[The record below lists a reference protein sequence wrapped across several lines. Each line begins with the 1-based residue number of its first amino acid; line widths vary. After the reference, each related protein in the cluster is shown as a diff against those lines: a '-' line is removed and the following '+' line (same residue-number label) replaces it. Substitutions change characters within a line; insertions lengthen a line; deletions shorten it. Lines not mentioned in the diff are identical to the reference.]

1 MRHKQKFF
9 SKTFF
14 YFTEKHYLC
23 ALKMT
28 ITLFLTKIVTEY
40 NNFLKQILK

>member
-1 MRHKQKFF
+1 MKINLILFCRV
-9 SKTFF
+9 SNL
-14 YFTEKHYLC
+14 HYLC

-40 NNFLKQILK
+40 KLKKQILK